1 MNSQKKNR
9 KRKLSFTKN
18 IESCSFRS
26 KNSTLVLVNCRKS
39 FPGDKINFQFSV
51 TEKNNFGKAGSR
63 RGYRETSLEKFMTR
77 IEVVFMGG

>member
-1 MNSQKKNR
+1 
-9 KRKLSFTKN
+9 
-18 IESCSFRS
+18 
-26 KNSTLVLVNCRKS
+26 
-39 FPGDKINFQFSV
+39 V